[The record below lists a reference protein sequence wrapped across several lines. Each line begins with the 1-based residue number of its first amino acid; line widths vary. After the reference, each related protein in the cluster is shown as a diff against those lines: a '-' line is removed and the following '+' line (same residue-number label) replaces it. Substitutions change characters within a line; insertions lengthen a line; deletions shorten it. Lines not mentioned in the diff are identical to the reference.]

1 MYGLSYMLAVDV
13 DVPERVVFPRNT
25 TCAQNTTVEIKTGQ
39 RLPLLTL
46 FTTWTNTSSKT
57 KVHYQ
62 TMRNWSS
69 MKPYIIPVIFSNS
82 EHVRTTCISA
92 GWKALP
98 VSVSTHGVPV
108 LKYMYR
114 DVKERFNSTFYAYSN
129 GDILYTYS
137 LINTLLEL
145 VMSDMNLDEP
155 LLIVGRRINVLNV
168 TTEEAAS
175 WESLDK
181 IAMDRGKLFST
192 DAEDYFVTSDSFPWE
207 AVDEVVIGRPAYDNW
222 LVMFA
227 RGCGI
232 KTIDVTKTVL
242 AVHQTDSKGNS
253 EGHGH
258 SHRDYNKRLLIAA
271 HGSMDFNAGRTDC
284 LILYTSNTTQVF
296 EVISRPE
303 SNLPYYCEQQ
313 KLKNETCK

>member
-1 MYGLSYMLAVDV
+1 MLAVDV

-92 GWKALP
+92 GWEALP
-98 VSVSTHGVPV
+98 VSVSSHYGVPV

-145 VMSDMNLDEP
+145 VMSDVSVMEP
-155 LLIVGRRINVLNV
+155 LLIVGRRTNVLNV

-181 IAMDRGKLFST
+181 IARDRGTLFST
-192 DAEDYFVTSDSFPWE
+192 DAEDYFISSDSFPWE
-207 AVDEVVIGRPAYDNW
+207 AVDELIIGRPAYDNW
-222 LVMFA
+222 LLLFA
-227 RGCGI
+227 RGCGM

-242 AVHQTDSKGNS
+242 AVHQTDSKGNH
-253 EGHGH
+253 EGHMH
-258 SHRDYNKRLLIAA
+258 ANRDYNKHLLRAK
-271 HGSMDFNAGRTDC
+271 HGPLVYAGGRTEC
-284 LILYTSNTTQVF
+284 AEYQTRNITKFELILRTGKDLPKHCTKPILKNTTC
-296 EVISRPE
+296 I
-303 SNLPYYCEQQ
+303 
-313 KLKNETCK
+313 